1 MKQLIPT
8 PVIAV
13 WGRLHRLISAR
24 INARPDTE
32 FQQSLIRHGIGI
44 VLFIYFSSKSL
55 LITDEIRQQVFF
67 VLTILFYFGLFV
79 TVTTVLSLK
88 VSPARR
94 YASMLVDFGVLS
106 ALLIIT
112 GEAGTPLLVVYLW
125 VTLGYGFRY
134 GPGYLIT
141 AAGLSVTAF
150 TIVLIS
156 SPYWGTHPSIS
167 SAFLLSM
174 IAVPLYSVSL
184 LKRLYKAVER
194 EKNANRS
201 KSIFLANMSHELR
214 TPLNGV
220 IGVADLLNETSLNK
234 QQKEYTEII
243 RSSADTLL
251 ELIENV
257 LNISRIEAG
266 RLDMEMK
273 DFDLHRLVNST
284 ILMLENQ
291 AKTKNLVLASHV
303 APQTPFLLHGDSRH
317 LRQILINLIGN
328 AIKFTEYGRV
338 DVYVRPIG
346 QGHPQRVRIE
356 VVDTGIGIPKEA
368 QARIFERFTQA
379 DTSVTRRY
387 GGTGLGT
394 TIAKQLVDMMGG
406 QIGVYSR
413 EGEGTSFWFEIPFSL
428 QKVKTTSVREELFE
442 KTMRVG
448 ILAKNDLTDRLQQII
463 LGWGA
468 VPVVVNNTAH
478 LAAELTAYIAG
489 KEPLSAVVVEKCS
502 LPGEPLEFLRLL
514 HDDPNQSGLPV
525 ILIDSSAITGSGSEM
540 RTDTHLIRGG
550 FASVLSVPV
559 NPTLLFNALHAV
571 VSREL
576 PQNVI
581 SLAKRFQSK
590 AGTKR
595 PQILVAEDNPVN
607 QRVIKGLLSHA
618 GFEVVIAQDGDEAL
632 SILESEERF
641 DLAII
646 DMHMPELSGPEV
658 IQRWRFMEKGHLPII
673 MLTADARE
681 DAEEASKAAGADAFL
696 TKPISSHALVEI
708 IANLIENKN
717 QTSQKETA
725 TLSPASRCIVDE
737 SVLENLALMGGGQPF
752 VRDLIESFNEDSKR
766 SIIEIERAFRS
777 EDFGAWHNHL
787 HMLKG
792 GANDIGAHELA
803 RKCIEAERI
812 KPFEIATQVA
822 QDRLVH
828 VKESLIEAQSALAT
842 YQDNKLTAESG

>member
-1 MKQLIPT
+1 MKLLFPKFVAAI
-8 PVIAV
+8 
-13 WGRLHRLISAR
+13 WRRLYSCIHAR
-24 INARPDTE
+24 INARADTE
-32 FQQSLIRHGIGI
+32 FQQSIIRHGIGL
-44 VLFIYFSSKSL
+44 VLFFYFSNKSL
-55 LITDEIRQQVFF
+55 PHEVLREVFIALA
-67 VLTILFYFGLFV
+67 VLFYFGLYV
-79 TVTTVLSLK
+79 TVSTVVSQK
-88 VSPARR
+88 VSPIRR

-112 GEAGTPLLVVYLW
+112 GEGGTPLLVVYLW

-141 AAGLSVTAF
+141 AAVLSVAAF
-150 TIVLIS
+150 TIVLFS
-156 SPYWGTHPSIS
+156 SPYWGTHPTIS

-184 LKRLYKAVER
+184 LKKLYKAVER

-266 RLDMEMK
+266 RLDRETK
-273 DFDLHRLVNST
+273 DFDLHLLINST
-284 ILMLENQ
+284 ILLLENQ
-291 AKTKNLVLASHV
+291 AKTKNLVLTSHV
-303 APQTPFLLHGDSRH
+303 APQTPFLLHGDARH

-328 AIKFTEYGRV
+328 AIKFTEYGRI
-338 DVYVRPIG
+338 DVYVRPVG
-346 QGHPQRVRIE
+346 LGHPQRVRIE
-356 VVDTGIGIPKEA
+356 VVDTGIGIPQEA
-368 QARIFERFTQA
+368 QDRIFERFTQA

-406 QIGVYSR
+406 QIGVHSR
-413 EGEGTSFWFEIPFSL
+413 EGEGTSFWLEIPFAL
-428 QKVKTTSVREELFE
+428 QNTKATPVGEELFE

-448 ILAKNDLTDRLQQII
+448 ILAKSELTDRLQQII
-463 LGWGA
+463 RGWGA
-468 VPVVVNNTAH
+468 VPVVVNNTAQ
-478 LAAELTAYIAG
+478 LASELTTYISG
-489 KEPLSAVVVEKCS
+489 KEPLSAVVVERS
-502 LPGEPLEFLRLL
+502 NIAGEPLEFLRLL
-514 HDDPNQSGLPV
+514 HEDPHLTALPV
-525 ILIDSSAITGSGSEM
+525 ILIDSSESSGSDI
-540 RTDTHLIRGG
+540 RFDTHLIRGG
-550 FASVLSVPV
+550 YAAVLNVPI

-571 VSREL
+571 LTREL
-576 PQNVI
+576 PQNVV
-581 SLAKRFQSK
+581 SLAKRFKSK
-590 AGTKR
+590 AGIKR
-595 PQILVAEDNPVN
+595 LQILVAEDNPVN

-632 SILESEERF
+632 SMLESEVRF

-658 IQRWRFMEKGHLPII
+658 IQRWRFIEKGHLPII

-681 DAEEASKAAGADAFL
+681 DAEETSKNAGADAFL
-696 TKPISSHALVEI
+696 TKPISSHALIEI
-708 IANLIENKN
+708 IAKLIENKTQN
-717 QTSQKETA
+717 TEKE
-725 TLSPASRCIVDE
+725 SDASESLGPCIVDE
-737 SVLENLALMGGGQPF
+737 TILENLGLMGGGQAF

-766 SIIEIERAFRS
+766 SMVEIEKALQA
-777 EDFGAWHNHL
+777 EDFVAWHNHL

-792 GANDIGAHELA
+792 GASDLGAHELA
-803 RKCIEAERI
+803 RKCVEAERI
-812 KPFEIATQVA
+812 KPFEIATQIA
-822 QDRLVH
+822 QDRLVR
-828 VKESLIEAQSALAT
+828 VKEALIEAQSALSS